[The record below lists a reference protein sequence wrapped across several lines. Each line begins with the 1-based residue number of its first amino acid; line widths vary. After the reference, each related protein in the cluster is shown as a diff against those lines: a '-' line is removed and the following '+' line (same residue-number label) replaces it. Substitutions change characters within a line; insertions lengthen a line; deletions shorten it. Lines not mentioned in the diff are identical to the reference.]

1 MQAFWVLVS
10 SLLFATMSVLVKLA
24 SNEFSLAEIVFF
36 RTLPGSLLLFGYAR
50 SRRLPLWPHHWR
62 IHAIR
67 NLVGIG
73 SMTLGFYAISKLA
86 LATAASLEYTAP
98 IFLMLYAVVL
108 VRHRPSIIDIL
119 ALAGGFAG
127 VLLLLRPSL
136 QQDQL
141 IPFLAGLGSGAL
153 AAIAYLQI
161 RRLGALGEA
170 TWRTVFIYTLSAM
183 VVSLFAM
190 PFTPPATYSV
200 RGIGLLIGIG
210 ITGLAGQLAMTR
222 AFSVGA
228 PTLAAILQYSTV
240 VFAAFYGYIVWGDHP
255 TWMSSLGLVLIIG
268 SGAGAAL
275 AMRRAAA

>member
-24 SNEFSLAEIVFF
+24 SSEFSLAEIVFF

-119 ALAGGFAG
+119 PGC
-127 VLLLLRPSL
+127 R
-136 QQDQL
+136 
-141 IPFLAGLGSGAL
+141 
-153 AAIAYLQI
+153 
-161 RRLGALGEA
+161 
-170 TWRTVFIYTLSAM
+170 
-183 VVSLFAM
+183 
-190 PFTPPATYSV
+190 
-200 RGIGLLIGIG
+200 
-210 ITGLAGQLAMTR
+210 
-222 AFSVGA
+222 
-228 PTLAAILQYSTV
+228 
-240 VFAAFYGYIVWGDHP
+240 
-255 TWMSSLGLVLIIG
+255 
-268 SGAGAAL
+268 
-275 AMRRAAA
+275 